1 MQESD
6 GALVCENVG
15 VRFGGLAALSGVS
28 LTVKYGEIVG
38 LIGPNGAGK
47 STLINVL
54 SGFQRATDGHVLLD
68 GHRVDHMQPQ
78 RLARRGLVRTFQA
91 VRLFKGLTVHE
102 NVDVASTGHRPAT
115 KPVDEILSWVG
126 LSRSTEKL
134 AGDLS
139 YGDQRRLAIARAL
152 ATGPRF
158 VLLDEPAAGMNEHE
172 IEELKTLLTR
182 IRDELGCAL
191 IVIEHNMPL
200 IMDISDHIVVLAGG
214 KVIATGSACSI
225 RSNAVVREAY
235 LGSVAEMP
243 S

>member
-1 MQESD
+1 MQKLD
-6 GALVCENVG
+6 GVLLCENVG

-54 SGFQRATDGHVLLD
+54 SGFQRATEGHVLLD
-68 GHRVDHMQPQ
+68 GHRVDHMQPH
-78 RLARRGLVRTFQA
+78 RLASHGLVRTFQA
-91 VRLFKGLTVHE
+91 VRLFRGLTAHE
-102 NVDVASTGHRPAT
+102 NVDVALTA
-115 KPVDEILSWVG
+115 WVG
-126 LSRSTEKL
+126 LSRSSEKL

-152 ATGPRF
+152 ATRPRF
-158 VLLDEPAAGMNEHE
+158 VLLDEPAAGMNEQE
-172 IEELKTLLTR
+172 IVELKTLLTR

-214 KVIATGSACSI
+214 KVVASGSANSI

-235 LGSVAEMP
+235 LGSAAEIP

>member
-1 MQESD
+1 MHAS
-6 GALVCENVG
+6 GGVLVCENVG

-54 SGFQRATDGHVLLD
+54 SGFQRMTEGRVLLD
-68 GHRVDHMQPQ
+68 GHRVDHLQPH
-78 RLARRGLVRTFQA
+78 RLASRGLVRTFQA
-91 VRLFKGLTVHE
+91 VRLFRGLTVHE
-102 NVDVASTGHRPAT
+102 NVDVSASSRRPAA
-115 KPVDEILSWVG
+115 KPVSEILSWVG
-126 LSRSTEKL
+126 LLRFSEKL

-182 IRDELGCAL
+182 IREELGCAL
-191 IVIEHNMPL
+191 VVIEHNMPL

-214 KVIATGSACSI
+214 KVIASGSAESI
-225 RSNAVVREAY
+225 RTNAVVREAY
-235 LGSVAEMP
+235 LGSTAEVL